1 MNKIVLGHYARGSF
15 HEMLAE
21 YDKAI
26 ESYKKC
32 TELPNVWRL
41 LALSYADIDD
51 LENSIT
57 AFENAVENGDLK
69 SVPWLV
75 ELLESH
81 RPEDSKLPQ
90 LKKVIEEGFSN
101 RDIDIIFSLGNL
113 QLAAGE
119 IETAL
124 EIWSEF
130 INQEH
135 WIINKNIADVL
146 LTRYRQIGG
155 LIPTPLGPIESEA
168 GAIEFFLH
176 VHEKGYKEGE
186 PIALTA
192 IGASFLTDPTK
203 EQFKDLKPIDFFDS
217 FIEAAK
223 SGNCE
228 SLIMALYFATMF
240 VDEIKDDSE
249 LLKLLA
255 EWGISDLL
263 EVVSYRQVSEN
274 LAVQYGATFNA
285 KPTYTSKD
293 DLIQAIFDRADAADK
308 SGDSMAEVSA
318 WIEGINLGDENSFH
332 NLGVT
337 LCKELG
343 IVQNFM
349 GSQGGEGHSWSPLA
363 KGIGASENR
372 PGRGPSQILSR
383 FLSSTQI
390 SLVRSKYGEHPSV
403 APEALKPGQAES
415 LSKICD
421 LFEKCGYSYEV
432 LDQNLIAIPYGSGYG
447 NYVILCELIDDD
459 GKEMALIYTCIL
471 TSKFDKEGKPSSD
484 QSGLTKSQSKVLEI
498 LIREQELIWPSTT
511 MIDMGDVFKSLPQE
525 MTPDSFVNISKAK
538 DFWVVL
544 GSNPVTFHIE
554 ALPTKHEFEKLEF
567 GYAIDTNL
575 QSDHF
580 ERGIRGIV
588 GSLMGIIQLIP
599 EMHAESQELFDLVF
613 GYQPATSFEYEE
625 NFVSYSEL
633 AAKGSRTAQAM
644 MVYREEDHE
653 KRLATLVEL
662 SKTGMHVAT
671 RIMCQEIDLTEKNID
686 TIAEWIMKE
695 SELVENHPQ
704 VRNMLNNIG
713 WAYDNFGEDKKA
725 LALYEKAAN
734 LGSGNALSNL
744 SWRLLATGEHDF
756 ARKVFEDSYYRIMVT
771 RESDTDFEQAA
782 NARSNCALHLFA
794 LGASHDELRA
804 IWQEEHFQGDH
815 LESKFYPILLDHIE
829 GSSEKVSKALGGLTT
844 NEKQALIADFNE
856 LLDSDIWIAGIAKTS
871 IELLSEEPKKK
882 KGLFGR

>member
-1 MNKIVLGHYARGSF
+1 MNKIALGHCARGLF

-26 ESYKKC
+26 EAYKKC

-41 LALSYADIDD
+41 LALNYADIDD

-81 RPEDSKLPQ
+81 RPEDPKLQ
-90 LKKVIEEGFSN
+90 ELKKVIEDGFSSRN
-101 RDIDIIFSLGNL
+101 IDIIFSLGNL
-113 QLAAGE
+113 QLVAGE

-135 WIINKNIADVL
+135 WMINRNIADAL
-146 LTRYRQIGG
+146 LTRFIQIGE
-155 LIPTPLGPIESEA
+155 LIPAPLGPIRTETE
-168 GAIEFFLH
+168 AIEFFLH
-176 VHEKGYKEGE
+176 VNEKGYKEGE
-186 PIALTA
+186 PIALA
-192 IGASFLTDPTK
+192 SIGASYLMDPSK
-203 EQFKDLKPIDFFDS
+203 EQFKDFKPIDFFDS
-217 FIEAAK
+217 LIEAAE

-228 SLIMALYFATMF
+228 SLIMALYFASIF
-240 VDEIKDDSE
+240 VDEIQDDSK

-285 KPTYTSKD
+285 KPTSTSKD
-293 DLIQAIFDRADAADK
+293 DLIQAIFDRADAAAK
-308 SGDSMAEVSA
+308 SGDSLAEVGA
-318 WIEGINLGDENSFH
+318 WLEGIDLGDENCFH

-337 LCKELG
+337 LCNELG
-343 IVQNFM
+343 IVKNFM
-349 GSQGGEGHSWSPLA
+349 GSQGGEGHAWSPLA
-363 KGIGASENR
+363 KGIGASEDR
-372 PGRGPSQILSR
+372 PGRGPFQIISR

-390 SLVRSKYGEHPSV
+390 SLIRSKYGEHPSV

-415 LSKICD
+415 LTKICD

-432 LDQNLIAIPYGSGYG
+432 LDPNLIAIPYGSGYG

-471 TSKFDKEGKPSSD
+471 TSKFDKEGKPVSD
-484 QSGLTKSQSKVLEI
+484 QSGLTKSQSKLLEI

-511 MIDMGDVFKSLPQE
+511 MMDMGDVFKSLPQE
-525 MTPDSFVNISKAK
+525 MTPDSFINASKAK

-567 GYAIDTNL
+567 GYAIDTSL

-580 ERGIRGIV
+580 ESGIRGIV
-588 GSLMGIIQLIP
+588 GSLMGTIQLIP

-625 NFVSYSEL
+625 NFVPYNEL
-633 AAKGSRTAQAM
+633 AVKGSRTAQAM
-644 MVYREEDHE
+644 MVYQEKDHE

-671 RIMCQEIDLTEKNID
+671 RIMCQEIELTDKNID
-686 TIAEWIMKE
+686 TVAEWIMKE
-695 SELVENHPQ
+695 SDLAENHPQ
-704 VRNMLNNIG
+704 IRNMLEKIA
-713 WAYDNFGEDKKA
+713 WAYKNFGDDKKA
-725 LALYEKAAN
+725 RLFYEKAAN

-744 SWRLLATGEHDF
+744 SWSLLATGEHDF

-829 GSSEKVSKALGGLTT
+829 GSTEKVSESLSGLTS
-844 NEKQALIADFNE
+844 NEKKELIADFKE
-856 LLDSDIWIAGIAKTS
+856 LLDSDTWIAGIAKTS